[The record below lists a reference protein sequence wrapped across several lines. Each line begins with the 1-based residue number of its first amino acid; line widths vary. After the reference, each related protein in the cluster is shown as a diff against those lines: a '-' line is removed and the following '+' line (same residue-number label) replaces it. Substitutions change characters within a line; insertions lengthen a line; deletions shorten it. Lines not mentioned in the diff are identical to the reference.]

1 MKSAVGHS
9 YTMGQSSP
17 SPASFSLFSNWI
29 SKVRIVN
36 SFSVK
41 ESDSVGLERTGLAV
55 PD

>member
-9 YTMGQSSP
+9 YTMGQSSH
-17 SPASFSLFSNWI
+17 SASFSLFSNWI

-41 ESDSVGLERTGLAV
+41 VSDSVGLEGTGLAV